1 MGKLNL
7 KKAFTNLKRCF
18 VAPSSLATER
28 CKFNFLILPAIFY
41 ITALVYEFIFKGFL
55 NSWSARSIFMV
66 FIFALIW
73 AFIGFLI
80 SFLPRFVARITAS
93 FFTAVLTAVFI
104 IQYILIQIRHIPASL
119 AQANMLR
126 SEVGPVMD
134 TFWKEVH
141 ANLPLV
147 ITYALVAALAIFAI
161 WFFKFGRLRFRN
173 WLCSL
178 LLVIGIGVFLSGVLE
193 LSLRAFG
200 TRFGS
205 PHYLYWRSTD
215 MRAQVREL
223 GLIATETI
231 DIRHVL
237 LGFEPTIT
245 AMADPMRRQS
255 PTSEFVPQVT
265 FDLLAEAANQ
275 SLQHAQISNALAITT
290 PSYTNEFTGVFSG
303 KNMIFIMAESFSPM
317 GVHPGL
323 TPTLYKMMNEGFV
336 FENFY
341 SPHVLSTLG
350 GEFSTL
356 TGLLP
361 TQSILRNWRD
371 NTPTFPLAVG
381 HSFTRAGYNAN
392 HTYSLT
398 EGFFY
403 ERHQTRDTIG
413 LTNHISCGL
422 GMEAYIGDA
431 QCSQWIQS
439 DIQLVDTVLPWISEK
454 ALARDDSGNRIP
466 FATYLLTMA
475 GHGEYDGWNH
485 VTTLYRR
492 EVARLP
498 VSLNARVYVAAQM
511 DLDRAVG
518 RLIAALRSI
527 GELDNTVIAIVSD
540 HYPYMLTL
548 DQINELSS
556 FERDPIIDVNQSPF
570 IVWNSKMVSG
580 RLDVG
585 TWGQP
590 RLIDSTVR
598 TNRVGALVDVL
609 PTLLNLWG
617 IPFDSRLMM
626 GRDLLC
632 PVSSGLAVFA
642 DRSWVTDYG
651 RFYAA
656 TDHFTPRRVDGGASL
671 DLPEDYVNIINQFI
685 ASRFNLSESIV
696 QHDYFSALDFG
707 GGGR

>member
-1 MGKLNL
+1 MDKLNP
-7 KKAFTNLKRCF
+7 KRIFINLKRGF
-18 VAPSSLATER
+18 AFKASMLESEHH
-28 CKFNFLILPAIFY
+28 KFGFLILPAIFY
-41 ITALVYEFIFKGFL
+41 LSALTYEFILKGFL
-55 NSWSARSIFMV
+55 GGWSARSVFLV
-66 FIFALIW
+66 FIFSLIW

-80 SFLPRFVARITAS
+80 SFLPRLAARITAS
-93 FFTAVLTAVFI
+93 VFIIVLADVFI

-147 ITYALVAALAIFAI
+147 ITYIIVAAIFIFAV
-161 WFFKFGRLRFRN
+161 WFFKFGRLRLRS
-173 WLCSL
+173 WWCSL
-178 LLVIGIGVFLSGVLE
+178 ILVIGIGALLAGVTE

-255 PTSEFVPQVT
+255 PTNEFVPQIT
-265 FDLLAEAANQ
+265 FDLLAEAADQ
-275 SLQHAQISNALAITT
+275 SLQHAQISNALALTT

-303 KNMIFIMAESFSPM
+303 KNMIFIMAESFSPI
-317 GVHPGL
+317 GVHREL
-323 TPTLYKMMNEGFV
+323 TPTLYKLMNEGFV
-336 FENFY
+336 FDNFY
-341 SPHVLSTLG
+341 SPHVLSTIG

-371 NTPTFPLAVG
+371 HTPTFPLAVG

-392 HTYSLT
+392 HAYSLT

-403 ERHQTRDTIG
+403 ERHQTRDTVG

-422 GMEAYIGDA
+422 GMERYIGAA
-431 QCSQWIQS
+431 QCSRWIQS

-454 ALARDDSGNRIP
+454 ALARDEDGNRIP

-475 GHGEYDGWNH
+475 GHGEYDGWNN

-492 EVARLP
+492 DVAQLP
-498 VSLNARVYVAAQM
+498 ASLNSRVYVASQM

-540 HYPYMLTL
+540 HYPYMLSL
-548 DQINELSS
+548 DQINELST
-556 FERDPIIDVNQSPF
+556 FDRDPIIDVNQSPF
-570 IVWNSKMVSG
+570 ILWNSKMAAG

-585 TWGQP
+585 TRGQP

-598 TNRVGALVDVL
+598 VDRVGALVDVL

-656 TDHFTPRRVDGGASL
+656 TNHFTPRQIDDVPV

-696 QHDYFSALDFG
+696 QHNYFSALDFG